1 MEREGGRFFFKALKE
16 GDDIVLACDEEVDRQ
31 LWVQAIYRATGQ
43 THKPVP
49 PTMIAGGKG
58 ANAII
63 SRLQGGKSQLHT
75 SCPNKML
82 HLLTVSFCNIPNI
95 ITHVTSIFAR
105 VDSKL

>member
-1 MEREGGRFFFKALKE
+1 MIDLEREGGRFFFKALKE

-63 SRLQGGKSQLHT
+63 SRLQGGKV
-75 SCPNKML
+75 
-82 HLLTVSFCNIPNI
+82 TV
-95 ITHVTSIFAR
+95 IFF
-105 VDSKL
+105 VYLE